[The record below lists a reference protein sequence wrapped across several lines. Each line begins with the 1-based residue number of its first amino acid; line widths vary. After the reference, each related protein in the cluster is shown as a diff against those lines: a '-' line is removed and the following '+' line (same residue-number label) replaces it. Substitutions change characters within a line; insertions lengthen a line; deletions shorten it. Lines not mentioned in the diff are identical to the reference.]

1 MTDKEYSEY
10 GYRGLEEVLAKD
22 AEIKELKKEISEL
35 KMKLQQAENQSNNLM
50 ARANLPNN

>member
-22 AEIKELKKEISEL
+22 AEIKELKKDISEL
-35 KMKLQQAENQSNNLM
+35 KISLQQAENRSNNLTAM
-50 ARANLPNN
+50 AHRPHN

>member
-10 GYRGLEEVLAKD
+10 GYRGLEEVKAKD

-35 KMKLQQAENQSNNLM
+35 KIKLQQAENQSNNLM
-50 ARANLPNN
+50 ARSNLPNN

>member
-35 KMKLQQAENQSNNLM
+35 KMKLQQAENQNNNLM
-50 ARANLPNN
+50 ATANLPKY

>member
-10 GYRGLEEVLAKD
+10 GYRGLEEVKAKD

-35 KMKLQQAENQSNNLM
+35 QIKLQQAENQNNNLM
-50 ARANLPNN
+50 ATANLPKY

>member
-10 GYRGLEEVLAKD
+10 GYRGLEEVLAKE

-35 KMKLQQAENQSNNLM
+35 KMKLQEAENQSNNLM

>member
-10 GYRGLEEVLAKD
+10 GYRGLEEVLAKEV
-22 AEIKELKKEISEL
+22 EIKELKKEISEL
-35 KMKLQQAENQSNNLM
+35 KMKLQEAENQSNNLM

>member
-22 AEIKELKKEISEL
+22 VEIKELKKEISEL
-35 KMKLQQAENQSNNLM
+35 KMKLQQAENQNNNLM
-50 ARANLPNN
+50 ATANLPKY

>member
-10 GYRGLEEVLAKD
+10 GYRGLEEVLAKE

-35 KMKLQQAENQSNNLM
+35 RMKLQEAENQIDIV
-50 ARANLPNN
+50 RHIKKKQDV

>member
-10 GYRGLEEVLAKD
+10 GYRGLEEVLAKE
-22 AEIKELKKEISEL
+22 AEIKELKKEISKL
-35 KMKLQQAENQSNNLM
+35 KIKLQQAENQSNNLM

>member
-35 KMKLQQAENQSNNLM
+35 KISLQQAETRSNNLTAM
-50 ARANLPNN
+50 AHRPHN

>member
-10 GYRGLEEVLAKD
+10 GYRGLEEVLAKE

-35 KMKLQQAENQSNNLM
+35 QIKLQQAENQSNNLM
-50 ARANLPNN
+50 ARSNLPNN

>member
-10 GYRGLEEVLAKD
+10 GYRGLEEVLAKE

-35 KMKLQQAENQSNNLM
+35 KMKLQQAENQNNNLM
-50 ARANLPNN
+50 ATANLPKY

>member
-10 GYRGLEEVLAKD
+10 GYRGLEEVLAKE

-35 KMKLQQAENQSNNLM
+35 RMKLQEAENQSNNLM

>member
-10 GYRGLEEVLAKD
+10 GYGGLEEVLAKE

-50 ARANLPNN
+50 ARANLPNY